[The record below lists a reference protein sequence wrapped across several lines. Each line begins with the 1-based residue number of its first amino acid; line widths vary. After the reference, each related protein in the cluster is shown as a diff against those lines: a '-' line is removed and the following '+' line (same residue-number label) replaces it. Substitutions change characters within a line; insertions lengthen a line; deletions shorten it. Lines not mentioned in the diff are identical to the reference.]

1 MFRVIKKHI
10 RPTTA
15 VAFFGE
21 GSGISPNYY
30 QYFRA
35 NYIASGKFISR
46 EVTLSVDN
54 LEETSTIL
62 YSDVAAADEY
72 LADQIVIDGFLTPLQ
87 AYMDAN
93 NIQTVKVSAETI

>member
-21 GSGISPNYY
+21 GSGISTEYY

-35 NYIASGKFISR
+35 NYIVSGKFLSR
-46 EVTLSVDN
+46 EFTLSDN
-54 LEETSTIL
+54 SLEETSTL
-62 YSDVAAADEY
+62 LFSNAAAADQY
-72 LADQIVIDGFLTPLQ
+72 LADQVVIDGFLTPQQ
-87 AYMDAN
+87 AYLDAN